1 MAENTPAIAA
11 ETPVVYKRF
20 SQADKIS
27 QGTNN
32 AALSLNDYIPGQH
45 VTGPN
50 QNDIAATLAQLQAIP
65 IGTATLSGNT
75 YNVTIINYPNSAT
88 IYPGQKIS
96 VQFQNGAP
104 TAEDTALNLS
114 AFGKSLP
121 MCARGIRMGRG
132 SIKAGMV
139 LNFIYWPDKWNADYD
154 LVENVN
160 GVLKYAES
168 SSVYNKQS
176 VDGALADYTKRN
188 LYYIQGGGEKSVDTG
203 IYVNKALYNSY
214 SLKKSY
220 ILTVSNV
227 VASGNN
233 TGTKVYLIRI
243 GRDGGIINK
252 TLIAES
258 VGSSAANNYCENFE
272 LSCST
277 GEGTSNDDGT
287 MIITNKNIAL
297 GVHLAFSI
305 L

>member
-1 MAENTPAIAA
+1 MAENIPSTVA

-75 YNVTIINYPNSAT
+75 YNVTISNYPNSAT

-96 VQFQNGAP
+96 VQFQNNAP

-132 SIKAGMV
+132 SIKSGMV

-176 VDGALADYTKRN
+176 VDGALENYPKLIKIQTTNTQRRLKINVGNLSHLYIHIYGESNNRYAVDSYIYNNGILNNGATLTVTKESN
-188 LYYIQGGGEKSVDTG
+188 T
-203 IYVNKALYNSY
+203 IYVEGLLDWSQVVLTGN
-214 SLKKSY
+214 Y
-220 ILTVSNV
+220 ITSVEIV
-227 VASGNN
+227 V
-233 TGTKVYLIRI
+233 
-243 GRDGGIINK
+243 
-252 TLIAES
+252 
-258 VGSSAANNYCENFE
+258 
-272 LSCST
+272 
-277 GEGTSNDDGT
+277 
-287 MIITNKNIAL
+287 
-297 GVHLAFSI
+297 
-305 L
+305 

>member
-1 MAENTPAIAA
+1 MAENIPSTVA

-75 YNVTIINYPNSAT
+75 YNVTISNYPSSAT

-96 VQFQNGAP
+96 VQFQNNAP

-176 VDGALADYTKRN
+176 VDSALTKIITPATLIDSSFKSAGSEIFYTETAGVVHVWGTVKTEIQKSAYGNVCYLPAPSGNKTITSFLYNIAGDNQKLQIITDSNNRGRLQNTNQLSAGSAMKFDYT
-188 LYYIQGGGEKSVDTG
+188 YATADAVT
-203 IYVNKALYNSY
+203 ALN
-214 SLKKSY
+214 
-220 ILTVSNV
+220 
-227 VASGNN
+227 
-233 TGTKVYLIRI
+233 
-243 GRDGGIINK
+243 
-252 TLIAES
+252 
-258 VGSSAANNYCENFE
+258 E
-272 LSCST
+272 L
-277 GEGTSNDDGT
+277 
-287 MIITNKNIAL
+287 
-297 GVHLAFSI
+297 
-305 L
+305 